1 MPSCAVDGCKVRSG
15 RDDKL
20 SLFKFPKERAT
31 REAWISFC
39 AKDIYYQFEH
49 AAICEKHFE
58 AKYFTETNLKEI
70 AWNKMQNVPQRWSDS
85 NGADDELEVRL
96 LVSND

>member
-1 MPSCAVDGCKVRSG
+1 MPSCAVDGCKARSG

-58 AKYFTETNLKEI
+58 AKYFRDTNLIKRSLGI
-70 AWNKMQNVPQRWSDS
+70 KCRMFLKDGAIPTVPTTSLR
-85 NGADDELEVRL
+85 
-96 LVSND
+96 